1 MISDDVLRARLSR
14 LDPARGL
21 TAPDLLD
28 RLDLVDP
35 PAPAKRHWG
44 RPLILAAA
52 AVALVGLFGATVV
65 PNLFPSAG
73 APDSIGAIR
82 SEDTAVES
90 APSTESAGSQD
101 QPVYPGGP
109 SIIRTA
115 SLLIGTDDPTA
126 AADAYVARIVAMG
139 GQVTSRT
146 DVSDGDAGAPTT
158 TVGDGTTT
166 QRLVPTAV
174 SGGGSW
180 KLVAVANVHTCAVK
194 SDDTLHCWGDN
205 WFGKLGDG
213 TTTQR
218 LVPTAISGGGSWQQV
233 ATGFAHTCAIKSDNT
248 PHCWGW
254 NSMGQLGDNSTTNR
268 LVPTAVS
275 GGGNWKQV
283 TTGADYACAVSIFN
297 TSLYCWGSN
306 YYGQITET
314 ELSTPY
320 RLTGVQTLCGS
331 PAGKAGEVVFNS
343 SSAVMQY
350 CDGVGWV
357 GIGK

>member
-52 AVALVGLFGATVV
+52 AVAVVGLFGATVV

-139 GQVTSRT
+139 GQVISRT

-158 TVGDGTTT
+158 TVDGGAMMPMPYATGPGVWLTVEVPAQRFDEALADARAAGQTVRLEQSAEDVSATVADIDARVRALRSSVNQLRSLMDEATSVTEVIALEDAIAARQSELDGLVAQQRQLRNSTSMSQISLTLMRPGDAAAAVGEDVPDPWTPVRWALGLALTAGLII
-166 QRLVPTAV
+166 LVVVMTRRRRDEPTA
-174 SGGGSW
+174 
-180 KLVAVANVHTCAVK
+180 
-194 SDDTLHCWGDN
+194 
-205 WFGKLGDG
+205 
-213 TTTQR
+213 
-218 LVPTAISGGGSWQQV
+218 
-233 ATGFAHTCAIKSDNT
+233 
-248 PHCWGW
+248 
-254 NSMGQLGDNSTTNR
+254 
-268 LVPTAVS
+268 
-275 GGGNWKQV
+275 
-283 TTGADYACAVSIFN
+283 
-297 TSLYCWGSN
+297 
-306 YYGQITET
+306 
-314 ELSTPY
+314 
-320 RLTGVQTLCGS
+320 
-331 PAGKAGEVVFNS
+331 
-343 SSAVMQY
+343 
-350 CDGVGWV
+350 
-357 GIGK
+357 